1 MFFGLSNYTIQKG
14 ITDLYGNDNN
24 YNKIYLLRLSGSEG
38 QSENEEEFNSRNSS
52 EPSEK
57 SNKVSDNLIINNDD
71 KSNKSKNS
79 SSDSESKEKNSI
91 NMNDNKIKEET
102 KDINLKD
109 NENIEKY
116 MIEEDIKNQFQKKEY
131 IQKIKEIPFLIIPF
145 IFANFHRK
153 YKNKWYF
160 YLFILISII
169 PLILFISIKIILIR
183 TTIDIEKIPINEQII
198 SKLSFESIIPNKAL
212 NWVTFLL
219 YFKEI
224 QIIRTFF
231 NHIYWSFFVKS
242 YFTFTL
248 ISTFFILF
256 FLYITETV
264 IKFNIYNIILF
275 GIVNL
280 IIILLLMIICYSC
293 CELPLKKLFKFFLK
307 GKEIIYFDDDDE
319 DEDEEELEEG
329 EPLKDNCDED

>member
-1 MFFGLSNYTIQKG
+1 
-14 ITDLYGNDNN
+14 
-24 YNKIYLLRLSGSEG
+24 
-38 QSENEEEFNSRNSS
+38 
-52 EPSEK
+52 
-57 SNKVSDNLIINNDD
+57 
-71 KSNKSKNS
+71 
-79 SSDSESKEKNSI
+79 
-91 NMNDNKIKEET
+91 MNDNKIKEET

-116 MIEEDIKNQFQKKEY
+116 MIEEDIKKQFQKKEY
-131 IQKIKEIPFLIIPF
+131 IQQIKEIPFLIIPF

-169 PLILFISIKIILIR
+169 PLILFFSIKMILIS

-212 NWVTFLL
+212 NVIYLLDNEIVVFVIQWVTFLL

-248 ISTFFILF
+248 ISTFFIMF

-264 IKFNIYNIILF
+264 IKFNIFNIILF

-307 GKEIIYFDDDDE
+307 GKEAINFGEDDDE
-319 DEDEEELEEG
+319 DEEEEEIEEEAEEV
-329 EPLKDNCDED
+329 EPLKDNCEEDED